1 MVPISSHNSIVT
13 AELLVGVVLLLIG
26 INMGLIFAY
35 RRCAKKE
42 MEQDIGFQ
50 VSTAVSQYIA
60 LSQSTKTDSDLSQ
73 A

>member
-1 MVPISSHNSIVT
+1 MPTSSHNSIVT
-13 AELLVGVVLLLIG
+13 AELLAGVVLLLIG
-26 INMGLIFAY
+26 VNIGLIIAY

-42 MEQDIGFQ
+42 MEKDIGFQ

-60 LSQSTKTDSDLSQ
+60 LSQKQTEADDTR